1 MFDDEEVIPS
11 GMLLVFLCLVLL
23 VGLMIILKTC
33 CHCDRGQLVADPSS
47 PSTAATN
54 STSISV
60 INSSAPTNGQENHGF
75 IDIELEPP
83 PSYEEAIKLPR
94 PNNNP

>member
-1 MFDDEEVIPS
+1 MSDNEEVIPS

-23 VGLMIILKTC
+23 VGLMIVLKTC
-33 CHCDRGQLVADPSS
+33 CHCDRGQLVADPS
-47 PSTAATN
+47 PSTAVIN
-54 STSISV
+54 STTISV
-60 INSSAPTNGQENHGF
+60 INPATSVNGQENHGF

-94 PNNNP
+94 PNINP

>member
-1 MFDDEEVIPS
+1 MSDDEEVIPS

-33 CHCDRGQLVADPSS
+33 CHCDRGQLVADPS

-54 STSISV
+54 TTSVSV
-60 INSSAPTNGQENHGF
+60 INPSVAANGQENHGF